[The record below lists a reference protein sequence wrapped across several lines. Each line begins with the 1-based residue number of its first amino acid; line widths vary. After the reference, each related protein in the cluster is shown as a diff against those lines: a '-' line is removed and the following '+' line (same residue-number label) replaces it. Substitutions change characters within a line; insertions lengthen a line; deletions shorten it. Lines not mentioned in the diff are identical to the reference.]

1 MSCGYKRLSVICAYL
16 VFIIQAVLGGD
27 SYVTEKLPYADIT
40 FEPIVGFIDS
50 YIVPKLKANKFSTGE
65 LDICIKYDEGM
76 RLDEVAIN
84 ITHSSQNL
92 PSECY
97 EYGKGYSLYGTT
109 IGGYDFR
116 IWTKVGLKYLKE
128 IPGRY
133 NVEGAYI
140 DDIRG
145 VLDGAFGIV
154 FNIFEDKIVN
164 LCYDLNYYSSY
175 EGCGSKWDFGIPKEF
190 PQAEDGRSVELCND
204 GIRAAFADSL
214 GPSRIS
220 PPQFAP
226 PAEPLPVPLL
236 PKKKR

>member
-1 MSCGYKRLSVICAYL
+1 MYYKYKVCTDNRQPLISTAHNIPAFMSISIKLLNISIYFNIKSHLSRVYSG
-16 VFIIQAVLGGD
+16 LGPNRSD
-27 SYVTEKLPYADIT
+27 LASRPITESLR
-40 FEPIVGFIDS
+40 
-50 YIVPKLKANKFSTGE
+50 LKANKFSTGE

-145 VLDGAFGIV
+145 VLDGA
-154 FNIFEDKIVN
+154 
-164 LCYDLNYYSSY
+164 
-175 EGCGSKWDFGIPKEF
+175 
-190 PQAEDGRSVELCND
+190 
-204 GIRAAFADSL
+204 
-214 GPSRIS
+214 
-220 PPQFAP
+220 
-226 PAEPLPVPLL
+226 
-236 PKKKR
+236 

>member
-164 LCYDLNYYSSY
+164 LCYDDVINRKEALPH
-175 EGCGSKWDFGIPKEF
+175 GS
-190 PQAEDGRSVELCND
+190 
-204 GIRAAFADSL
+204 IRQKAVLRQHLFS
-214 GPSRIS
+214 GKTEVNQNR
-220 PPQFAP
+220 
-226 PAEPLPVPLL
+226 
-236 PKKKR
+236 

>member
-16 VFIIQAVLGGD
+16 VFVIQAVFGGD
-27 SYVTEKLPYADIT
+27 SYVTEKLPYVEIT
-40 FEPIVGFIDS
+40 SEPIVGFVGC
-50 YIVPKLKANKFSTGE
+50 YMVPKLKTNKFTGE
-65 LDICIKYDEGM
+65 LDICIKYNEEM

-84 ITHSSQNL
+84 ITPNSQNL
-92 PSECY
+92 PSECF

-116 IWTKVGLKYLKE
+116 IWTKLGLKYLKE

-154 FNIFEDKIVN
+154 LDRK
-164 LCYDLNYYSSY
+164 
-175 EGCGSKWDFGIPKEF
+175 
-190 PQAEDGRSVELCND
+190 SV
-204 GIRAAFADSL
+204 
-214 GPSRIS
+214 
-220 PPQFAP
+220 
-226 PAEPLPVPLL
+226 V
-236 PKKKR
+236 

>member
-84 ITHSSQNL
+84 ITHSSQSL

>member
-40 FEPIVGFIDS
+40 FDPIVGFIDS
-50 YIVPKLKANKFSTGE
+50 YIVPKLKTNKFTGE
-65 LDICIKYDEGM
+65 LDICIKYDEEM
-76 RLDEVAIN
+76 RLDEIAIN
-84 ITHSSQNL
+84 ITPNSQNL

-154 FNIFEDKIVN
+154 FNISEDKIVN

-214 GPSRIS
+214 GPSQIS